1 MEKVFLIVDG
11 NSIACRGAFVPP
23 MMTTSNGRETGGTYR
38 FFTMLD
44 SAMKMVRATH
54 VLVGWDVSRENFR
67 TGIDDSYKA
76 NRPSTKPEGLYHQ
89 FEDIKSILDAIGIKH
104 VGVFGYEADD
114 VIGTYSQISE
124 ADKTFVFTGDKDSF
138 QLIGDNVTVMFPK
151 TGTSDLK
158 FYTRELFEQEYDIK
172 VEQFVE
178 LKALMGD
185 GGDNV
190 KGIEKCGQKTGIK
203 LLKEYGSIEGVV
215 ENAGVIKG
223 KLGENVRAWAP
234 TANKTLELVTIR
246 RDVPVPYTFD
256 DCEITLNWKNAREI
270 FTDLEFIS
278 FIKKLQKGGFYN
290 G

>member
-23 MMTTSNGRETGGTYR
+23 IMTTAAGRETGGTYR

-44 SAMKMVRATH
+44 SAMKMIRATH
-54 VLVGWDVSRENFR
+54 VLVAWDVSRENFR
-67 TGIDDSYKA
+67 TDIDESYKA
-76 NRPSTKPEGLYHQ
+76 NRETVKPVGLYHQ
-89 FEDIKSILDAIGIKH
+89 FEDIKEILTKVGIKH
-104 VGVFGYEADD
+104 VGVFGYEGDD
-114 VIGTYSQISE
+114 VLGTYANISE
-124 ADKTFVFTGDKDSF
+124 ADKTFIFTGDKDSF
-138 QLIGDNVTVMFPK
+138 QLINDTTTVMFPK
-151 TGTSDLK
+151 TGTSDLR
-158 FYTRELFEQEYDIK
+158 FYTREVFEKEYDIK

-190 KGIEKCGQKTGIK
+190 KGITKCGQKTGIK

-215 ENAGVIKG
+215 ENSGLIKG
-223 KLGENVRAWAP
+223 KIGENVREWAP

-256 DCEITLNWKNAREI
+256 DCEIHLNWKAAREI

-278 FIKKLQKGGFYN
+278 FIKKLQKDGFYN